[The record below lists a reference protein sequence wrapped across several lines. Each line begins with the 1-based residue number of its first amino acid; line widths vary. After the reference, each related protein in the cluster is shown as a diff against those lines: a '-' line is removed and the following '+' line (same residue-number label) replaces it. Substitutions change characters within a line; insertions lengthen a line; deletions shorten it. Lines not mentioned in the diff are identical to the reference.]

1 MVKKNSLKIG
11 LLFLCFLLTSVSVHK
26 FYVSVAEINYVSAK
40 KEIQITS
47 RFFIDD
53 LNNSLEKK
61 YKTKFYLGSVQE
73 SEEQVAILKKY
84 FTENFSIKVN
94 SKAKDILFFKKEIE
108 DDVLIC
114 YFKVKDVTKITTLE
128 VKNTLFF
135 EYLPEQQHITHT
147 QVGTVKRSI
156 LLTLDNPQELL
167 KY

>member
-11 LLFLCFLLTSVSVHK
+11 LLFLCFILTSVSVHK
-26 FYVSVAEINYVSAK
+26 FYVSVTEINYVAAK

-53 LNNSLEKK
+53 INNSLEKK

-84 FTENFSIKVN
+84 LTENFSIKVN

-114 YFKVKDVTKITTLE
+114 YFKVKDVSKISTLE
-128 VKNTLFF
+128 VKNILFF

-147 QVGTVKRSI
+147 HIGKVKRSI